1 MSILQVGLPPA
12 TPTGATMDLLLM
24 ALATGHL
31 SALPLSTSPLDQQG
45 IPSPMNAEDHASD
58 KVTLAA
64 AAGIEEDAK
73 EEILAMLQVHCS
85 NLNT

>member
-1 MSILQVGLPPA
+1 
-12 TPTGATMDLLLM
+12 
-24 ALATGHL
+24 
-31 SALPLSTSPLDQQG
+31 
-45 IPSPMNAEDHASD
+45 MNAEDHAND

-73 EEILAMLQVHCS
+73 EEILVMLQVCFS